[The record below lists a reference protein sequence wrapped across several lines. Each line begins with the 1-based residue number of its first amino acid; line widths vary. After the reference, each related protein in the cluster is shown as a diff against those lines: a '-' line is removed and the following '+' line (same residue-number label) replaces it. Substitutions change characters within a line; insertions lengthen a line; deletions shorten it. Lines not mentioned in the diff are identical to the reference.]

1 MSSLFIAAFP
11 NLKKSFILDE
21 NDISQTAAFAHVCLS
36 PVLVSV
42 QQNALLCL
50 NVVDSQCVR
59 SFFFSS
65 PFSCGFF
72 QDVGKEEAVCR
83 CESWS
88 G

>member
-1 MSSLFIAAFP
+1 MRMTSHKL
-11 NLKKSFILDE
+11 
-21 NDISQTAAFAHVCLS
+21 AAFAHARLS

-42 QQNALLCL
+42 QQNACYAL
-50 NVVDSQCVR
+50 NLADSQRVR

-72 QDVGKEEAVCR
+72 QDVGKKEAVCW